1 LAGSVRLSACLSG
14 LVAADADVL
23 IVSDERAWSPAAALI
38 ALARTIGIVVAAVR
52 VAAVPVA
59 TVPVARLVVA
69 AVLVSPG
76 VVGKVLVST
85 ALGRAV
91 LVSTVLVSTVLVST
105 VLVSTVL
112 VSTVL
117 AMTAVG
123 RSGVGIVILI
133 GVRVRVSVLDAAAAL
148 PGRTLP
154 GSAGPFLILT
164 RGRPRREVS
173 IGVRSERLITL
184 PAAPV
189 RPLCPPGPGLAVT
202 AAGML
207 NIWLARR
214 ATGRGARL
222 GHGAPPE
229 GR

>member
-1 LAGSVRLSACLSG
+1 
-14 LVAADADVL
+14 
-23 IVSDERAWSPAAALI
+23 
-38 ALARTIGIVVAAVR
+38 
-52 VAAVPVA
+52 VA

-85 ALGRAV
+85 ALGGAV
-91 LVSTVLVSTVLVST
+91 LVSTVLVSTVLVSI
-105 VLVSTVL
+105 
-112 VSTVL
+112 VL

>member
-1 LAGSVRLSACLSG
+1 
-14 LVAADADVL
+14 
-23 IVSDERAWSPAAALI
+23 
-38 ALARTIGIVVAAVR
+38 
-52 VAAVPVA
+52 VA

-85 ALGRAV
+85 ALGRA
-91 LVSTVLVSTVLVST
+91 VLVSTVLVST